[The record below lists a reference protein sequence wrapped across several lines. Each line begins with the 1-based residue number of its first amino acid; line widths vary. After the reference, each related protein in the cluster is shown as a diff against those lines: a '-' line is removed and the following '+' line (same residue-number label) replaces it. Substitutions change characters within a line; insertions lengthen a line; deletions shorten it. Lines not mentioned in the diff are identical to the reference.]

1 MSTLR
6 HNTAGCMSRAEL
18 TADMALVLVRIQNVD
33 IKSLCKLALR
43 MHGFDKDDVEELV
56 QAAMDKEIER
66 RLAGGRRIWWKGQK
80 S

>member
-18 TADMALVLVRIQNVD
+18 TADMALVLVKVRNLD

-43 MHGFDKDDVEELV
+43 MHGFDRDDVEELV
-56 QAAMDKEIER
+56 EAAMAKEIER
-66 RLAGGRRIWWKGQK
+66 RLAGGRMIWWKGTGK
-80 S
+80 